1 MKKILSILV
10 IGITVL
16 YLLSFL
22 PTNSAVNNDVLENGD
37 NYAISVP
44 AKPPTPPKK

>member
-1 MKKILSILV
+1 MKKLLSILV
-10 IGITVL
+10 IGLTVL

-22 PTNSAVNNDVLENGD
+22 PTNSIVNEDILNNGD
-37 NYAISVP
+37 DYAISVP